1 MKKSRVLYR
10 LGGEQV
16 VHCIE
21 GEAEIVSSLDHDVQG
36 FLIAPFRADDQ
47 HPVVLIRP
55 TASCSCKPE
64 EAYRMWSDGPV
75 CEPAPMKPRPMV
87 EENQSWH
94 RAYPLFM
101 EALRRKEF
109 DKLVLSTSF
118 RIKER
123 ELSGATAGYVDWF
136 RRAANGLSHGLA
148 YLFDTPYTGT
158 WVGATPEVLMEGRG
172 DEWHTM
178 ALAGTKHP
186 GEAWDSKNRHEQQ
199 LVADYIASLL
209 PASFSASE
217 PRTLQAGRLQ
227 HLCTDFRFRMDS
239 RELFPLLQRL
249 HPTPAVCG
257 LPKEKAMQFIQQNE
271 GYDRCY
277 YAGYLG
283 PVGIEGESHLYVNI
297 RCGNVAPDGTAV
309 LYAGSGLVEDSL
321 QEKEWAEVQDKA
333 ATLLCIKSDEAHK

>member
-1 MKKSRVLYR
+1 MKKSRVLYQ
-10 LGGEQV
+10 LGGEPF

-55 TASCSCKPE
+55 TAYCSCKPE
-64 EAYRMWSDGPV
+64 EAGRMWSDDPV
-75 CEPAPMKPRPMV
+75 CEPAHTETRSLV
-87 EENQSWH
+87 EESQSWH

-101 EALRRKEF
+101 EALHRKEF
-109 DKLVLSTSF
+109 GKLVLSTSF
-118 RIKER
+118 HIKET
-123 ELSGATAGYVDWF
+123 ELSEATTGCVDWF

-158 WVGATPEVLMEGRG
+158 WVGATPEVLMEGHA

-186 GEAWDSKNRHEQQ
+186 DEEWDSKNRHEQQ

-209 PASFSASE
+209 PAPFSVSG
-217 PRTLQAGRLQ
+217 PHTLEAGRLQ
-227 HLCTDFRFRMDS
+227 HLCTDFRFRMEA

-257 LPKEKAMQFIQQNE
+257 LPKEEAMHFIQQNE
-271 GYDRCY
+271 GYDRRY

-297 RCGNVAPDGTAV
+297 RCGNIAPDGTAE
-309 LYAGSGLVEDSL
+309 LYAGSGLVEDSQ

-333 ATLLCIKSDEAHK
+333 ATLLCIKYR